1 MAVWVDRTNAID
13 GVGAQSAQYA
23 PTLHTTAG
31 PAGKAR
37 CPQMID
43 AYAVLEVSPTAT
55 QAEITHAYRRQLREC
70 HPDRRSGEP
79 NHGADERLRE
89 ILAAYAVL
97 RDPHRRA
104 DYDRVHQV
112 RKNNRVSRIR
122 INKVGPAAESEP
134 SLWVGPVR
142 WHR

>member
-1 MAVWVDRTNAID
+1 M
-13 GVGAQSAQYA
+13 GAQSAQYA
-23 PTLHTTAG
+23 PTPDTTIGA
-31 PAGKAR
+31 AGKAL

-55 QAEITHAYRRQLREC
+55 QAEITRAYRQQLRDC

-79 NHGADERLRE
+79 NHGADERLRQ

-112 RKNNRVSRIR
+112 PKDKPVTRIR
-122 INKVGPAAESEP
+122 ISRVGAAAEVEP

-142 WHR
+142 WQR

>member
-1 MAVWVDRTNAID
+1 VNRTNVID
-13 GVGAQSAQYA
+13 GVGALSAQRA
-23 PTLHTTAG
+23 PTPHTTVG

-43 AYAVLEVSPTAT
+43 AYGVLEVSPTAT
-55 QAEITHAYRRQLREC
+55 QGEITRAYRQQLRDC
-70 HPDRRSGEP
+70 HPDRRAGEP
-79 NHGADERLRE
+79 NYGADERLRQ
-89 ILAAYAVL
+89 ILAAYAML

-104 DYDRVHQV
+104 DYDRVHHV
-112 RKNNRVSRIR
+112 PKANPEIPIR
-122 INKVGPAAESEP
+122 INQIRPAGEVEP

>member
-1 MAVWVDRTNAID
+1 MNRTNVID
-13 GVGAQSAQYA
+13 GVGAQSAQRA
-23 PTLHTTAG
+23 PTPDTTVG

-55 QAEITHAYRRQLREC
+55 QAEITRAYRQQLRDC

-79 NHGADERLRE
+79 NHGADERLRQ

-112 RKNNRVSRIR
+112 PKDNPVTRIR
-122 INKVGPAAESEP
+122 INRVGAAAEVEP

-142 WHR
+142 WQR